1 MSSYVLATYFS
12 QKLCI
17 YNYRST
23 SDIFLYI
30 CTLIQLAAAA
40 RLSVQVNKL
49 YIFVRS
55 LGYCPL
61 KQFIAIFMNYFQG
74 GYYVDNIKSNCLN
87 KHSFFQKDVFC
98 NKSWVLLRISYLF
111 QFKSLRFLLCIL
123 VILVLEPYCKDC
135 QSLHKPVSK
144 IILAGINTNYLAQ
157 LRGAQLCLS
166 LT

>member
-1 MSSYVLATYFS
+1 MGSASPRTAIFCLKKAKNTQSLYRAPYLRQNSVIQSFWMSSYVLATYFS

-61 KQFIAIFMNYFQG
+61 KQFIAIFMNYF
-74 GYYVDNIKSNCLN
+74 
-87 KHSFFQKDVFC
+87 
-98 NKSWVLLRISYLF
+98 
-111 QFKSLRFLLCIL
+111 
-123 VILVLEPYCKDC
+123 
-135 QSLHKPVSK
+135 
-144 IILAGINTNYLAQ
+144 
-157 LRGAQLCLS
+157 
-166 LT
+166 

>member
-74 GYYVDNIKSNCLN
+74 GYYVDNIKSFYYSSLCIVLINIVFFRKTYFAINLGFCYVLATYFNLN
-87 KHSFFQKDVFC
+87 RYVFC
-98 NKSWVLLRISYLF
+98 SVFWSFWF
-111 QFKSLRFLLCIL
+111 QDPSTRLTTL
-123 VILVLEPYCKDC
+123 
-135 QSLHKPVSK
+135 
-144 IILAGINTNYLAQ
+144 NTGHY
-157 LRGAQLCLS
+157 GHFGHFGLCLRVR
-166 LT
+166 

>member
-74 GYYVDNIKSNCLN
+74 GYYVDNIKSFYLINIVFFRKTYFAINLGFCYVFATYFNLN
-87 KHSFFQKDVFC
+87 RYVFC
-98 NKSWVLLRISYLF
+98 SVFWSFWF
-111 QFKSLRFLLCIL
+111 QNPSTKTQAENQL
-123 VILVLEPYCKDC
+123 
-135 QSLHKPVSK
+135 K
-144 IILAGINTNYLAQ
+144 IFHHMSQEINL
-157 LRGAQLCLS
+157 GMGFD
-166 LT
+166 